1 MRRVNLI
8 PMAGEGQ
15 RFIDAGY
22 KTPKPL
28 IDIDGLPMVVWAAK
42 SLPSADLW
50 IFICQEK
57 HITEANIDQVL
68 VNHFPGALVLT
79 IDHLTEG
86 QASTCLLARDYL
98 LPDDQL
104 IIGACD
110 NGMKYNS
117 QKYEKMMKKNDAL
130 VWTFRNNPAVLQNP
144 KMYGWVSIDESCRA
158 TGVSCKVPISDNPL
172 HDHAIV
178 GTFSFRKAS
187 YFLDCA
193 DKMIEKN
200 RTINNEFYLDVV
212 LDECVINGYKITPFE
227 VNNYICWGTPADL
240 IKYEEIENE

>member
-28 IDIDGLPMVVWAAK
+28 IDIDGLPMVVRAAK
-42 SLPSADLW
+42 NLPSADLW
-50 IFICQEK
+50 IFICREN
-57 HITEANIDQVL
+57 HIKGAKIDKVL
-68 VNHFPGALVLT
+68 TKHFPGAIILSV
-79 IDHLTEG
+79 DKLTEG
-86 QASTCLLARDYL
+86 QASTCLLAREHL
-98 LPDDQL
+98 RPDDHL
-104 IIGACD
+104 TIGACD

-117 QKYEKMMKKNDAL
+117 KKYGQMMKKNDAL

-144 KMYGWVSIDESCRA
+144 KMYGWVKVNISGVA
-158 TGVSCKVPISDNPL
+158 TGVSCKIPISNDPIN
-172 HDHAIV
+172 DHAIV
-178 GTFSFRKAS
+178 GAFSFKKAS
-187 YFLDCA
+187 YFLDSA

-212 LDECVINGYKITPFE
+212 LDECVVNGYKVTPFE